1 MKNPF
6 DDSMRDVNG
15 RFLIHNEQLKRWREH
30 FITILTYLASFEI
43 RFIGDDMT
51 IRCGELFQT
60 EKKLSSNINA
70 RSKGVKH
77 RPCRSSYGTAKCKV
91 LHRSKMRNFYFL
103 GHTFYVV
110 TSLCFNQYK
119 KEDYFR
125 KVPLPLIPYITI
137 FCEKNVAPLFAYMA
151 SPSIQ
156 STFHYMSLLC
166 KSDLP

>member
-1 MKNPF
+1 MKELPVTRMKNPF

-43 RFIGDDMT
+43 RFVGDDMT

-77 RPCRSSYGTAKCKV
+77 RPCRSSYRTAKCKV
-91 LHRSKMRNFYFL
+91 LHRSKMRNLKPKTYFML
-103 GHTFYVV
+103 SRTEGRGEI
-110 TSLCFNQYK
+110 Q
-119 KEDYFR
+119 R
-125 KVPLPLIPYITI
+125 TI
-137 FCEKNVAPLFAYMA
+137 LSFLEHPVYDNG
-151 SPSIQ
+151 
-156 STFHYMSLLC
+156 T
-166 KSDLP
+166 